1 MVVIDVGSSNVVIAA
16 GQTEPGG
23 KICIKGIV
31 SKSVDGVESGRIDNS
46 DMVCQAIAAAKSEI
60 EERLGIGITEAYAG
74 ISGEFVRCA
83 QITDHVYV
91 EDDSQNSNNVTQRD
105 VDALDRRMRSVK
117 VADDRETVMTSEP
130 LRYMVDR
137 REVKAP
143 VGSFGKVLSA
153 VYNFVLCDKIMRERL
168 ISVIQRSGITVKE
181 VVPNALVAPLAVAN
195 SDEMH
200 DGVATVDLG
209 GGVTDVTVCYGGK
222 IHGLDTYRRAGRQC
236 RHTLVQHTREI
247 CRGAESELRPC
258 TGRRCSERQH
268 NIPARLA
275 HHKEHPEQ
283 EPRYHNRSAHER
295 DRRARTARDTRLG
308 LRAEALVGRDT
319 DGRLVVDARH

>member
-1 MVVIDVGSSNVVIAA
+1 MEGNYVVVIDVGSSNVVIAA

-143 VGSFGKVLSA
+143 VG
-153 VYNFVLCDKIMRERL
+153 
-168 ISVIQRSGITVKE
+168 
-181 VVPNALVAPLAVAN
+181 
-195 SDEMH
+195 
-200 DGVATVDLG
+200 
-209 GGVTDVTVCYGGK
+209 
-222 IHGLDTYRRAGRQC
+222 
-236 RHTLVQHTREI
+236 
-247 CRGAESELRPC
+247 
-258 TGRRCSERQH
+258 
-268 NIPARLA
+268 
-275 HHKEHPEQ
+275 
-283 EPRYHNRSAHER
+283 
-295 DRRARTARDTRLG
+295 
-308 LRAEALVGRDT
+308 
-319 DGRLVVDARH
+319 